1 MSKPIP
7 LFKNRDRSPR
17 VIDRASQYCIRSIF
31 SHTPSSFATRP
42 AARSSDDHAMI
53 DVRKIYAF
61 ALEAA
66 ETELRGD
73 ELAGA
78 TFAPAAGDAALQ
90 VVD

>member
-1 MSKPIP
+1 
-7 LFKNRDRSPR
+7 
-17 VIDRASQYCIRSIF
+17 
-31 SHTPSSFATRP
+31 
-42 AARSSDDHAMI
+42 MI